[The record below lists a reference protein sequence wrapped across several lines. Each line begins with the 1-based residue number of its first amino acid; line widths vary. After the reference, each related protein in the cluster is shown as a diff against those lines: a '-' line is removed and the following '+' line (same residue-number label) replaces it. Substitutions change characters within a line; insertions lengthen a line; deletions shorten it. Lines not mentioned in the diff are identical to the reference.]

1 MSGLPAHGP
10 ASAPQ
15 TWDAPAGFLF
25 EVRLWRR
32 VPGSATGEAGWI
44 TVGWCSTGEY
54 AELLAEAS
62 MSQPG
67 CLYAEVWGPSARNPD
82 ARIALVRYDHGPPDG

>member
-1 MSGLPAHGP
+1 MSGLPSNGP

-15 TWDAPAGFLF
+15 TCDAPAGFAF

-32 VPGSATGEAGWI
+32 IASTADGDAGWA
-44 TVGWCSTGEY
+44 TVGWCVTREY

-62 MSQPG
+62 MSQAD
-67 CLYAEVWGPSARNPD
+67 CLYAEVWGPSVKNPE
-82 ARIALVRYDHGPPDG
+82 ARIGLVRYDHGPPDA